1 MKHLLNHSLLILFLL
16 LPAAALALQTGDVAV
31 NCQATLADGEK
42 NLDLSAYKGKVILI
56 DFWATWCPPCKK
68 SMPFL
73 NNFRNEKQTD
83 GFEIIAINVD
93 ENTEEAKQFLTNNP
107 VDYLIAFDS
116 NGNCPSAFDVKAM
129 PSSYLVDK
137 TGKIRLVHLGFRDGD
152 ETIIREH
159 VTKLL
164 AE

>member
-1 MKHLLNHSLLILFLL
+1 MKNL
-16 LPAAALALQTGDVAV
+16 LPFIFAFLIAQPFITIAAEVGQETPQCEALLANTQ
-31 NCQATLADGEK
+31 QA
-42 NLDLSAYKGKVILI
+42 LDLNTYKGKVVLI

-73 NNFRNEKQTD
+73 NSFRNEKQKD

-107 VDYLIAFDS
+107 VDYPIAFDS
-116 NGNCPSAFDVKAM
+116 KGSCPSVFDVKAM

-137 TGKIRLVHLGFRDGD
+137 SGKIRLVHLGFRDGD
-152 ETIIREH
+152 ETIIRQH
-159 VTKLL
+159 VTQLL

>member
-1 MKHLLNHSLLILFLL
+1 MNNRLPLILALL
-16 LPAAALALQTGDVAV
+16 SLQPST
-31 NCQATLADGEK
+31 TLAAETGQEPPQCEAVMA
-42 NLDLSAYKGKVILI
+42 NNQQTLDLNTYKGKVVLI

-73 NNFRNEKQTD
+73 NSFRNEKQKE

-107 VDYLIAFDS
+107 VDYPIAFDS
-116 NGNCPSAFDVKAM
+116 KGSCPSVFDVKAM

-137 TGKIRLVHLGFRDGD
+137 SGKIRLVHLGFRDGD

-159 VTKLL
+159 VTQLL